1 MNHLRRNYRK
11 LIGKK
16 LKALQIQTKFI
27 VLYDNYFP
35 KRKIKLKAKDLKS
48 PWITSGI
55 KKSSKRKQRLYEKLF
70 KKRTEKNELEYKNY
84 KKLLESVK
92 KRSKKAT
99 LFQPNS

>member
-1 MNHLRRNYRK
+1 MNHLRRNYKK

-16 LKALQIQTKFI
+16 LKALQTQTKFI

-35 KRKIKLKAKDLKS
+35 KRKIKLKEKDLKS
-48 PWITSGI
+48 PWITSCI